1 MNDTAQILEKA
12 NEFLEKTTSETP
24 VATADLVKY
33 IIDALHLD
41 TKHASKVYP
50 TLRDAAKEPD
60 PPFSSRR
67 GRNGGYFKKTASSVQ
82 SGQDDQSAKVSSLN
96 IETTKE
102 KHLWPL
108 VASWLKTEKDYQYAS
123 DTHANVKSNG
133 KWGNPDVV
141 GLNLIE
147 EFGFFNIEIVTVEVK
162 PSLSSWRTWIF
173 EAVSHKRFSERVYFA
188 VRTNDPDGSEISE
201 LARYSEKYGIG
212 LLIIDL
218 LDSDYRKLTNWTS
231 ISDDQK
237 SSLLEKIEERV
248 HAPFEDVSIKEKVNF
263 IKSLGFKDKN
273 HLIKTVQ

>member
-1 MNDTAQILEKA
+1 MLQA
-12 NEFLEKTTSETP
+12 
-24 VATADLVKY
+24 
-33 IIDALHLD
+33 
-41 TKHASKVYP
+41 
-50 TLRDAAKEPD
+50 LRDKSTGWITIVVLGFLAFLLLLSGLSGYSVSTPDVSAAKVGGEEILPEE
-60 PPFSSRR
+60 FSARYVDAR
-67 GRNGGYFKKTASSVQ
+67 TRFVQ

-141 GLNLIE
+141 GLNFIE

-231 ISDDQK
+231 ISDDIRNLETDK
-237 SSLLEKIEERV
+237 SY
-248 HAPFEDVSIKEKVNF
+248 
-263 IKSLGFKDKN
+263 
-273 HLIKTVQ
+273 